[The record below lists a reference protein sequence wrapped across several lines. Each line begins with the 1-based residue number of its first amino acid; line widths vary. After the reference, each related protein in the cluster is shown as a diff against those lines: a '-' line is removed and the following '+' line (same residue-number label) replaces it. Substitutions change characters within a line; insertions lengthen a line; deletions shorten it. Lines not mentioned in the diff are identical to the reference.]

1 MITYPSWLPLR
12 KGLIPIFVS
21 PMQSGAQMP
30 VCPLDF
36 RYGRPE
42 MKAVFEEENRLQML
56 LDVEAAL
63 ALAQAKVGNIKQE
76 HADIIRKTA
85 STRFVKLDRVRE
97 IDQKINHEITAVIR
111 VLSEQSGESGKYVHV
126 GATSNDIL
134 DTGAALQIKA
144 AIKIIDAD
152 LGRLKRSL
160 ASRAK
165 EHRDTIMIGRTHG
178 QFALPIT
185 FGLKLA
191 DYALEV
197 HRHQQRLKE
206 CASRILVGKM
216 SGAVGTGAGFG
227 PKALEIQKLV
237 MDQLGLG
244 VEEGPTQ
251 IVARDR
257 YVELISLLGNISCS
271 IEKFATEVR
280 NLQRSEIAEV
290 SEPFDENVQ
299 VGSSTMAQKRNP
311 VAAEN
316 VCGLARI
323 VRGFV
328 TPSFESAILW
338 HERDLTNSS
347 AERFFVPHSFILVDD
362 MLAKLETM
370 FAGLVVNTEQMKKNI
385 SKAGSATMAE
395 PVLLALVAK
404 GMGRQDAHELVR
416 RCSMEAQKAGYDF
429 RTQLIMTK
437 EVTALLS
444 EKEINAALDPKSYL
458 GSAGETVDRILKIMF

>member
-1 MITYPSWLPLR
+1 
-12 KGLIPIFVS
+12 
-21 PMQSGAQMP
+21 MP
-30 VCPLDF
+30 VCPLEF

-42 MKAVFEEENRLQML
+42 MKAVFEEEARLQTL

-63 ALAQAKVGNIKQE
+63 ALAQAKVGNMKQE
-76 HADIIRKTA
+76 HADIIKKTA
-85 STRFVKLDRVRE
+85 ATRFVKLERVQE
-97 IDQKINHEITAVIR
+97 IDRKINHEITAVIR
-111 VLSEQSGESGKYVHV
+111 VLSEQSGEAGKYVHL

-144 AIKIIDAD
+144 AIRIIDAD
-152 LGRLKRSL
+152 LERLERTL
-160 ASRAK
+160 AGRAK

-197 HRHQQRLKE
+197 HRHRQRLKE
-206 CASRILVGKM
+206 CSARVLVGKM

-237 MDQLGLG
+237 MDQLELG

-257 YVELISLLGNISCS
+257 YVELVSLLGNISCS

-280 NLQRSEIAEV
+280 NLQRSEIREV
-290 SEPFDENVQ
+290 EEPFDETVQ
-299 VGSSTMAQKRNP
+299 VGSSTMAQKKNP
-311 VAAEN
+311 VTAEN

-328 TPSFESAILW
+328 TPSFESSVLW

-347 AERFFVPHSFILVDD
+347 AERIFVPHSFVLVDD
-362 MLAKLETM
+362 MLNKLDNL
-370 FAGLVVNTEQMKKNI
+370 FAGLVVNTENMRRNI
-385 SKAGSATMAE
+385 AKAGGIVMAE
-395 PVLLALVAK
+395 PVMLALVGK
-404 GMGRQDAHELVR
+404 GMSRQEAHELIR
-416 RCSMEAQKAGYDF
+416 RCSMESQRSGEDFKAVLI
-429 RTQLIMTK
+429 RTKDVIT
-437 EVTALLS
+437 LLS
-444 EKEINAALDPKSYL
+444 EKEIDAALDPRAYL
-458 GSAGETVDRILKIMF
+458 GSTGQTVDRILKIVS